1 MWLCSNSDNNN
12 LIAITKYLI
21 LTHCLANWN
30 GTLLTMCLGISLIK
44 RTEPW
49 KRQVLQTQQFFYM
62 CRLIPT
68 LSIGQWYW
76 AQQGW
81 NQDVKEFHFCQCRW
95 KLNFQHFFSTKT
107 TVAFDWT
114 QKWDFVTKICSTKW
128 EKEVVLEKRRR
139 LATCLSHI
147 FPHEWNL
154 WIMTKC
160 TKYHS
165 FVSTLARMWGA
176 CFMALLSM

>member
-1 MWLCSNSDNNN
+1 MWVCSNSDNNN

-114 QKWDFVTKICSTKW
+114 QIWILLQKYVSRN
-128 EKEVVLEKRRR
+128 EKRRCFWR
-139 LATCLSHI
+139 NAGGWLHYNMP
-147 FPHEWNL
+147 FPYFPTW
-154 WIMTKC
+154 MK
-160 TKYHS
+160 
-165 FVSTLARMWGA
+165 FVNYDKMYKIPLI
-176 CFMALLSM
+176 C